1 MNLTPEQRT
10 YARLA
15 GICFLANY
23 VLQMAGD
30 SVTIILRGGE
40 TAAEVARYAA
50 SHYLLWR
57 VCLLEVGLAWISTG
71 VLAFALYVVLEP
83 VDRRLAQL
91 AACMRLGA
99 SFVGTASMMFR
110 VAQGRLYLESAAGD
124 VLAPEQ
130 LRLLV
135 SVLKRGASEG
145 VELAWLFQG
154 AGAALF
160 FWLFLR
166 SRYLPRWLARLGLA
180 GTAVLI
186 PMSAAMF
193 VFPQYI
199 GPLKL
204 VGLPGFVAEVA
215 TAVWLLRTP
224 RMAPSQRGA

>member
-1 MNLTPEQRT
+1 MNLTLEQRT

-15 GICFLANY
+15 GICFLGNY

-40 TAAEVARYAA
+40 TSAEVARYAA

-57 VCLLEVGLAWISTG
+57 VCLLEVGLAWIATG

-83 VDRRLAQL
+83 IDRRLAQL

-110 VAQGRLYLESAAGD
+110 VAQGRLYFESAAGD
-124 VLAPEQ
+124 VLTPEQ

-166 SRYLPRWLARLGLA
+166 SRYLPGWLARLGLV

-199 GPLKL
+199 GQLKL
-204 VGLPGFVAEVA
+204 IGLPGFFAEVA

-224 RMAPSQRGA
+224 RMSVSPRGA